1 MHLLPAFRIILV
13 EFLFF
18 LDLSILVCY
27 NSPDTDAMEHLYL
40 RDGGWGVSAALARA
54 L

>member
-1 MHLLPAFRIILV
+1 MRLLRAFSIILV
-13 EFLFF
+13 EFFFF

-27 NSPDTDAMEHLYL
+27 NSPDTAAVEHLYL
-40 RDGGWGVSAALARA
+40 QDGGQGVSAALACA